1 MSKLSETLATLE
13 NVLAELNLPV
23 KHAAALLRALE
34 VHRQAVAAAAT
45 EAAPVPAPTS
55 N

>member
-1 MSKLSETLATLE
+1 MTLSESLTALE
-13 NVLAELNLPV
+13 NVLAELHLPV

-45 EAAPVPAPTS
+45 EAPPVPAPTS